1 MGDVENGG
9 STNRSNESAAAAAS
23 LQQDGHVKFIEGGAG
38 ATGGHRSA
46 AATATRTQ
54 TMGWCDDKVPATVAN
69 AAAAVV
75 SVVIAWCLLYVTTS
89 PELMAVPGGSLASVF
104 MVYVAGT
111 VAGRLIT
118 KVGGL
123 PPLLGMMLAGIALRN
138 TGLYTV
144 TGWCTHLV
152 STMR

>member
-1 MGDVENGG
+1 MGDVDNATNTRSDGPAAGVQEQRRDEYDARLKFVGG
-9 STNRSNESAAAAAS
+9 
-23 LQQDGHVKFIEGGAG
+23 GGG
-38 ATGGHRSA
+38 V
-46 AATATRTQ
+46 RTER
-54 TMGWCDDKVPATVAN
+54 CDDKAPATAAN
-69 AAAAVV
+69 AIAALVAVA
-75 SVVIAWCLLYVTTS
+75 IAWCLLYVTTS
-89 PELMAVPGGSLASVF
+89 PELMAVPGGGLASIF

-138 TGLYTV
+138 AGLYTV
-144 TGWCTHLV
+144 TGWCFRLV

>member
-1 MGDVENGG
+1 MGDAENGG
-9 STNRSNESAAAAAS
+9 AAANLSDGSATG
-23 LQQDGHVKFIEGGAG
+23 LQQQYDGRVKFNDGGAS
-38 ATGGHRSA
+38 GGR
-46 AATATRTQ
+46 TAV
-54 TMGWCDDKVPATVAN
+54 MGWCDDKLPATAAN
-69 AAAAVV
+69 AAAVVVAVA
-75 SVVIAWCLLYVTTS
+75 IAWCLLYVTTS
-89 PELMAVPGGSLASVF
+89 KELMAVPGGSLASIF

-144 TGWCTHLV
+144 TGWCFHLV